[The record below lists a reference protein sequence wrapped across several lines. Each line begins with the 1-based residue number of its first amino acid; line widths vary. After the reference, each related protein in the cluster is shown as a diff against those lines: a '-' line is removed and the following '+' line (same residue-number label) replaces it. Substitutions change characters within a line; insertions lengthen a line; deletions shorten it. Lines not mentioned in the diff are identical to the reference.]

1 MAGTGDRALNS
12 RGQSYQDKLQLAVG
26 TLFFGI
32 MIIYAGV
39 RGHKVVTQLPATYR
53 TTQAPRTISHAL
65 LDRFFPASQIP
76 TPTYEFPAL
85 TFCPTDAQTTLAVV
99 SCFRESTATKDVC
112 APSGQYRRNMT
123 IEGADVACVTI
134 NDSPGAVLAATST
147 DDILEVTVSVL
158 GTADGS
164 PEGATVVTHPQLG
177 GADRSLDS
185 QWGFDNVFGASAYT
199 ATEIVGKKL
208 YTIDANGAWKE
219 TFEIK
224 ASSMRLKIDTTQ
236 LKPFVRVEFRYPKL
250 EATYEKSFLVLDM
263 NNWLGEVGGVAA
275 LLFFLLRAFSA
286 VTAFL
291 LKRSDS
297 FAYTD
302 LGKEY
307 RTEGFAHY

>member
-1 MAGTGDRALNS
+1 
-12 RGQSYQDKLQLAVG
+12 
-26 TLFFGI
+26 

-53 TTQAPRTISHAL
+53 TTQAPRTISNAL
-65 LDRFFPASQIP
+65 LDHMFPKSEIP
-76 TPTYEFPAL
+76 APTYEFPAL
-85 TFCPTDAQTTLAVV
+85 TFCPTDTQTTLTVL
-99 SCFRESTATKDVC
+99 SCFRESTVTKDTC
-112 APSGQYRRNMT
+112 ASAGQYRRNMT
-123 IEGADVACVTI
+123 IEGADVACLTI
-134 NDSPGAVLAATST
+134 NDPLSAPLAATST
-147 DDILEVTVSVL
+147 DDVLEVTVSVV

-164 PEGATVVTHPQLG
+164 PEGAVVITHPQVG
-177 GADRSLDS
+177 GPKQPLESH
-185 QWGFDNVFGASAYT
+185 WGFDNVFGASAYT

-208 YTIDANGAWKE
+208 YTIDAHGAWKE

-224 ASSMRLKIDTTQ
+224 ASSVRLKIDTAQ
-236 LKPFVRVEFRYPKL
+236 LKPFVRIEFRYPKL

-286 VTAFL
+286 VVAFL
-291 LKRSDS
+291 LKRSDN

-307 RTEGFAHY
+307 RAEGFAHY